1 MLVPMVLQCVL
12 VVLVLHRPMW
22 LHAGGV
28 GGDGP
33 GFGAPPTDGA
43 RPPVAPAASV
53 VPFSALTSASP
64 LPDVGEALA
73 TIMVMDGVGCSNATQ
88 WRCRPCGC
96 ACIRV
101 HVINRLVWSAR
112 LGRVAACRP
121 WCLAPLREFECVC
134 TCVHMHVMHLWAMYQ
149 DAADF
154 VPRRS
159 IAWLGQQDTSRLCS
173 AKVVCLAWPA
183 RHECVCACVHMHIMH
198 LRTVYRDAADFVPR
212 RSLLGLASK
221 TLADFV
227 PRRSSAWLGQQDT
240 SMCALVCICVSC
252 VFGSCTK
259 MLRTCT
265 AEIVCLA
272 WPASEDTSG
281 PSASLCTV

>member
-1 MLVPMVLQCVL
+1 MGVTFIMGI
-12 VVLVLHRPMW
+12 LHKDLFMAFSTRWRGSTYYLP
-22 LHAGGV
+22 
-28 GGDGP
+28 GP
-33 GFGAPPTDGA
+33 
-43 RPPVAPAASV
+43 
-53 VPFSALTSASP
+53 
-64 LPDVGEALA
+64 
-73 TIMVMDGVGCSNATQ
+73 
-88 WRCRPCGC
+88 
-96 ACIRV
+96 
-101 HVINRLVWSAR
+101 
-112 LGRVAACRP
+112 LGNKI
-121 WCLAPLREFECVC
+121 VC
-134 TCVHMHVMHLWAMYQ
+134 KIDHY
-149 DAADF
+149 
-154 VPRRS
+154 S
-159 IAWLGQQDTSRLCS
+159 Y
-173 AKVVCLAWPA
+173 
-183 RHECVCACVHMHIMH
+183 MHIMH